1 MFPVFFSAYWLWT
14 NKGSRE
20 HLTNSSYFCQADF
33 NWMLQSDTKG
43 LITALKRDTIQE
55 TAIMCLFVFHEAD

>member
-1 MFPVFFSAYWLWT
+1 
-14 NKGSRE
+14 
-20 HLTNSSYFCQADF
+20 
-33 NWMLQSDTKG
+33 MLQSDTKG